1 MAISFTLSEIGHGLL
16 WAVGLIFLLLLF
28 LLATALILSFFIR
41 LNAEIS
47 IRTVRSKI
55 QSRVF
60 LQLKMPFYRFVL
72 LDYDDSELDSV
83 PNAETGFESDVE
95 SAAGFQTASSES
107 TDSAVSDQ
115 PKTASDTPIP
125 EPIGLTDEAD
135 ETQAQASF
143 ESDSAA
149 DSDEPEKSFE
159 NPFEDLFDQDS
170 LSDLSDAY
178 EELQRYV
185 DLSDS
190 HAFVSDSISATF
202 KVSKSSARFI
212 TDCLLRTNIQRLS
225 AQSVFGLSDPADT
238 ALLFGSLH
246 SFKAAIYAY
255 FIEAESR
262 SRSSRK
268 RKKAGELAAAL
279 GKNVVFV
286 PDMSNKKFE
295 ADADLSVSF
304 RLLSLYIPTLRFIL
318 NKKTRWVLRHY
329 VYKYYIRQYLKT
341 LKTERKAR
349 KEAKKSN
356 KTQKRNGV

>member
-1 MAISFTLSEIGHGLL
+1 MAISFTFSEIGSGLL
-16 WAVGLIFLLLLF
+16 WAVGLILLLLLF

-55 QSRVF
+55 QSRIF
-60 LQLKMPFYRFVL
+60 LQLKVPFYRSVL
-72 LDYDDSELDSV
+72 LDYDDLEFDSV
-83 PNAETGFESDVE
+83 SNAET
-95 SAAGFQTASSES
+95 SSES
-107 TDSAVSDQ
+107 GTESAVGPQPAPFESTDFTGSDQ
-115 PKTASDTPIP
+115 PKTESDSPIS
-125 EPIGLTDEAD
+125 ESAGFTDET
-135 ETQAQASF
+135 EAQTSF
-143 ESDSAA
+143 ESDSVA
-149 DSDEPEKSFE
+149 DSDESEQSFE
-159 NPFEDLFDQDS
+159 NPFEDVFDKES

-185 DLSDS
+185 DLSDP

-202 KVSKSSARFI
+202 KVSKSSARFVS
-212 TDCLLRTNIQRLS
+212 DCLLRTNIIKLS
-225 AQSVFGLSDPADT
+225 ARSVFGLSDPADT

-246 SFKAAIYAY
+246 SFKAAVYAY

-268 RKKAGELAAAL
+268 RKKAGELAVAL
-279 GKNVVFV
+279 GENVVFV

-295 ADADLSVSF
+295 ADTDLSVSF

-318 NKKTRWVLRHY
+318 NKKTRWILRHY

-356 KTQKRNGV
+356 KTQKAK